1 MNWHRYIVFDIQGL
15 FSTKKSSIFLI
26 QLLLVTNVQSFVG
39 VLEYGRT
46 WYFAFEIYWP
56 LHSLEFNSEVQL
68 FLKHNSYFHASVI
81 ECEINLS
88 FKKSIYLIRLK
99 KYLLKMHNKNAP
111 SETILLNKCEW
122 KFCCW
127 QSFMQYLKTS

>member
-15 FSTKKSSIFLI
+15 FITKKSSIFLI

-56 LHSLEFNSEVQL
+56 LPSLEFNSEVQF

-99 KYLLKMHNKNAP
+99 KYLLKIRM
-111 SETILLNKCEW
+111 LLQKQFYWINVNGNFVGDKVLCN
-122 KFCCW
+122 
-127 QSFMQYLKTS
+127 T